1 MSPTVSHKD
10 SSRQRRPGTFNHSLD
25 LKSGPLPPGSWDDN
39 LPEVVGGEGDKVCM
53 RAEERGKGHRK
64 DEIQGGEKVE
74 DGKGSRE
81 KERK

>member
-1 MSPTVSHKD
+1 MG
-10 SSRQRRPGTFNHSLD
+10 R
-25 LKSGPLPPGSWDDN
+25 WM
-39 LPEVVGGEGDKVCM
+39 GGEGDKVCM
-53 RAEERGKGHRK
+53 RAEERGKGNRK